1 MVAKVRCK
9 RPKKD
14 ANGNPC
20 DCGRYLGEVEGK
32 FSLLCLFAI
41 GLQLE
46 IPTFRKKHGFPYQ
59 SLRTE

>member
-9 RPKKD
+9 RPRKD

-32 FSLLCLFAI
+32 FSLLCPLCHWITIGDGFA
-41 GLQLE
+41 
-46 IPTFRKKHGFPYQ
+46 PTT
-59 SLRTE
+59 SL